1 MRYEIVH
8 VTEYAYDEAV
18 PLCHNVARLRPR
30 ESDRQTCVRHDLKVS
45 PSPVV
50 FRERVDFFGNP
61 VTSFSV
67 QNTHVA
73 LSVTARS
80 EVEVQP
86 SSAPSGL
93 FPMTWEEAVA
103 ILAAGRDPGMRLA
116 RQFVFESPRIRHDPA
131 LRDYAASC
139 FPSGRPLAE
148 ALLHLTQLI
157 HADFRFQKGCTSVG
171 SSVQEVFR
179 SRQGVCQDF
188 AHLEIGC
195 LRSLGLA
202 ARYVS
207 GYIVTE
213 APPGQPRQVGAD
225 ASHAWISAFVPGTG
239 WLDLDPTQGR
249 MGDEGHITVAW
260 ARDYDDVA
268 PLKGILLGGRQ
279 QSLRVAVD
287 VVPLPD
293 GDVSPT

>member
-8 VTEYAYDEAV
+8 VTEYAYGEAV

-30 ESDRQTCVRHDLKVS
+30 ETDRQTCVRHELGVS
-45 PSPVV
+45 PTPTV

-67 QNTHVA
+67 QNLHLA

-80 EVEVQP
+80 EVDVQP
-86 SSAPSGL
+86 PSAPSGL
-93 FPMTWEEAVA
+93 FPMTWEEAVR
-103 ILAAGRDPGMRLA
+103 ILATGRDPEVRLA
-116 RQFVFESPRIRHDPA
+116 RQFVFESPRIRQDPA
-131 LRDYAASC
+131 LADYATPS
-139 FPSGRPLAE
+139 FPAGRLLSA
-148 ALLHLTQLI
+148 ALLDLTQRI
-157 HADFRFQKGCTSVG
+157 SADFRFQKGCTSVG
-171 SSVQEVFR
+171 TSVQEVFQ

-188 AHLEIGC
+188 AHLQIAC
-195 LRSLGLA
+195 LRMMGIP

-213 APPGQPRQVGAD
+213 PPPGQRRQIGTD
-225 ASHAWISAFVPGTG
+225 ASHAWVSAFIPGIG

-249 MGDEGHITVAW
+249 GAEEDHITVAW
-260 ARDYDDVA
+260 ARDYADVA

-279 QSLRVAVD
+279 QSLYVSVD
-287 VVPLPD
+287 VVPLSD
-293 GDVSPT
+293 GDVSAT

>member
-1 MRYEIVH
+1 MRYEVVH
-8 VTEYAYDEAV
+8 VTEYAYREAV

-30 ESDRQTCVRHDLKVS
+30 ETDRQTCLRYDLNVS

-50 FRERVDFFGNP
+50 FRDRADFFGNP

-67 QNTHVA
+67 QNSHVA

-80 EVEVQP
+80 EVDVQP
-86 SSAPSGL
+86 PSGPPGL
-93 FPMTWEEAVA
+93 FPMSWEEAVA
-103 ILAAGRDPGMRLA
+103 ILATGRDPGVRLA
-116 RQFVFESPRIRHDPA
+116 RQFIFESPRVRHDPA
-131 LRDYAASC
+131 LAEYARPS
-139 FPSGRPLAE
+139 FPPGRPLAE
-148 ALLHLTQLI
+148 GLLDLTQRI
-157 HADFRFQKGCTSVG
+157 HADFRFEKGCTSVG
-171 SSVQEVFR
+171 STVQEVFQL
-179 SRQGVCQDF
+179 RQGVCQDF
-188 AHLEIGC
+188 AHLETGC
-195 LRSLGLA
+195 LRSMGLA

-213 APPGQPRQVGAD
+213 PPPGQPRQVGAD
-225 ASHAWISAFVPGTG
+225 ASHAWVSAFIPGTG
-239 WLDLDPTQGR
+239 WLDVDPTQGR
-249 MGDEGHITVAW
+249 GADEGHITVAW

-287 VVPLPD
+287 VVPIID

>member
-1 MRYEIVH
+1 VRYEIVH

-30 ESDRQTCVRHDLKVS
+30 ETERQTCLRHDLNVS

-80 EVEVQP
+80 EVEVQSP
-86 SSAPSGL
+86 SSPSGL
-93 FPMTWEEAVA
+93 FPMAWEEAVA
-103 ILAAGRDPGMRLA
+103 ILATGRDPGVRLA
-116 RQFVFESPRIRHDPA
+116 RQFVFESPRIRHDLA
-131 LRDYAASC
+131 LRDYAAPC
-139 FPSGRPLAE
+139 FPPGRPLAE
-148 ALLHLTQLI
+148 ALLDLTQRI
-157 HADFRFQKGCTSVG
+157 HADFRFQKGSTSVG
-171 SSVQEVFR
+171 SSVQEVFQ

-188 AHLEIGC
+188 AHLQIGC

-213 APPGQPRQVGAD
+213 PPPGQPRQVGAD

-249 MGDEGHITVAW
+249 MADEGHITVAW

-287 VVPLPD
+287 VVPVPD

>member
-30 ESDRQTCVRHDLKVS
+30 ETERQTCLRHDLNVS

-50 FRERVDFFGNP
+50 LRERVDFFGNP

-67 QNTHVA
+67 QNSHLA

-86 SSAPSGL
+86 PSGPSGL
-93 FPMTWEEAVA
+93 FPMAWEEAVV
-103 ILAAGRDPGMRLA
+103 ILATGRDPGVRLA

-131 LRDYAASC
+131 LRDYAAPS
-139 FPSGRPLAE
+139 FPPARPLAE
-148 ALLHLTQLI
+148 AVLDLTRRL

-171 SSVQEVFR
+171 SSVQEVFQ

-213 APPGQPRQVGAD
+213 PPPGQPRQVGAD
-225 ASHAWISAFVPGTG
+225 ASHAWISVFVPGTG
-239 WLDLDPTQGR
+239 WLDFDPTQGC
-249 MGDEGHITVAW
+249 MADEGHITVAW

-268 PLKGILLGGRQ
+268 PLKGILIGGRQ

-287 VVPLPD
+287 VVPVPD

>member
-8 VTEYAYDEAV
+8 VTEYSYGEAV

-30 ESDRQTCVRHDLKVS
+30 ETERQTCLRYELAVS
-45 PSPVV
+45 PAPVV
-50 FRERVDFFGNP
+50 LRERVDFFGNP
-61 VTSFSV
+61 VTAFSV
-67 QNTHVA
+67 QSSHLL

-86 SSAPSGL
+86 FPGPSGL
-93 FPMTWEEAVA
+93 FPMSWEEARA
-103 ILAAGRDPGMRLA
+103 ILASGADPELRLT
-116 RQFVFESPRIRHDPA
+116 RQFVFESPQVRHHPA
-131 LRDYAASC
+131 LAEYAR
-139 FPSGRPLAE
+139 PSFAPGRPLSE
-148 ALLHLTQLI
+148 ALLDLTARI
-157 HADFRFQKGCTSVG
+157 HTEFRFEKGSTSVG
-171 SSVQEVFR
+171 TPVMEVFQAR
-179 SRQGVCQDF
+179 RGVCQDF
-188 AHLEIGC
+188 AHLEIAC

-213 APPGQPRQVGAD
+213 PPPGQARLAGAD
-225 ASHAWISAFVPGTG
+225 ASHAWVSAFVPGTG
-239 WLDLDPTQGR
+239 WLDVDPTQGR
-249 MGDEGHITVAW
+249 AADADHVTVAW

-268 PLKGILLGGRQ
+268 PLKGILLGGQQ

-287 VVPLPD
+287 VVPVPE

>member
-8 VTEYAYDEAV
+8 VTEYAYDEVV

-30 ESDRQTCVRHDLKVS
+30 ETERQTCLRHDLNVT

-67 QNTHVA
+67 QNSHVA

-86 SSAPSGL
+86 PSGPSGL
-93 FPMTWEEAVA
+93 FPMAWEEAVA
-103 ILAAGRDPGMRLA
+103 ILATGRDPGVRLA
-116 RQFVFESPRIRHDPA
+116 RQFVFESPRILHDPA
-131 LRDYAASC
+131 LRDYAAPC
-139 FPSGRPLAE
+139 FPPGRPLAE
-148 ALLHLTQLI
+148 ALLDLTQRI

-171 SSVQEVFR
+171 SSVQEVFQ

-213 APPGQPRQVGAD
+213 PPPGQSRQVGAD

-249 MGDEGHITVAW
+249 MADEGHITVAW

-293 GDVSPT
+293 GEVSPT